1 MKLSRVSLGSAGLT
15 HVKDRL
21 GGNEYASN
29 KPLRHALLKLSI
41 DQGEVWTW
49 AAPTATFTLLDLH
62 AGGLPDGITQEDH
75 RDVMTDFSVDYLA
88 GTGRLAIIEDH
99 DSTPFDPW
107 LTKEARLPA
116 GLPRLAVDD
125 HLYWYTTE
133 PRRGLVSDL
142 TLWGFG
148 LFKCM
153 ALTHTSGPWP
163 PASPL
168 TPADFDVLANRT
180 DHIVVDAFDFEGF
193 VVWSR
198 TPRPAE

>member
-107 LTKEARLPA
+107 LTKATRRPA
-116 GLPRLAVDD
+116 GPP
-125 HLYWYTTE
+125 T
-133 PRRGLVSDL
+133 
-142 TLWGFG
+142 
-148 LFKCM
+148 
-153 ALTHTSGPWP
+153 P
-163 PASPL
+163 PA
-168 TPADFDVLANRT
+168 PA
-180 DHIVVDAFDFEGF
+180 
-193 VVWSR
+193 
-198 TPRPAE
+198 